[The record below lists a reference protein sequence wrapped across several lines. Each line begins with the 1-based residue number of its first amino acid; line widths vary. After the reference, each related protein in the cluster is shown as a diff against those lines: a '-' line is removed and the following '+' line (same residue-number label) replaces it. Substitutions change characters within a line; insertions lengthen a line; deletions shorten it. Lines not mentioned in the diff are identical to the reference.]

1 MIDSYSIFQPITLY
15 QFFPKNKRLKLN
27 KQGIEYIKLNNES
40 KNPLRS
46 DSFFN
51 NSKNRFS
58 SNQNNRTLSTNRTN
72 HNSFNSINQQYINNY
87 QTNNNFFKYQN
98 RHFNK
103 NHQKTYNTII
113 MDNRILDR
121 YISLNS
127 NLLPK
132 YFDFNKKIK
141 NIVPL
146 DYKNF
151 NSNLPNLY
159 SKKQNKTKEKINM
172 KAFTTLYSNNNINH
186 NNDIYQNNIINSISQ
201 SKNIFNQEKKENNK
215 NDKNFNPILNMQ
227 IDKTKR
233 SASTANDIEKP
244 VIKFTSN
251 SIEDKINKY
260 LIGRELGKGAYANVR
275 LVIDKLTKKK
285 YAMKIYDKSKLNDNA
300 KKKCVYREVE
310 IMQRVEHK
318 NIVLLNEVIQTP
330 KQILIIMEYIKGISL
345 REYYNKEIKNQ
356 KDISLDKLNL
366 LKKMFKQIFSAMNYL
381 HKNHIA
387 HRDIK
392 LENILLTKDEEIKII
407 DFGFGMYNPEERL
420 QNFFCGTPNYMAPEI
435 SMKQSYVG
443 QYADMWSLGILFYKM
458 LCADFPFKG
467 ENEKALFKQVRK
479 CEYKIPDY
487 VDDIAR
493 KIIKSLINLD
503 PKKRS
508 SCESILHSIWF
519 DNIK

>member
-1 MIDSYSIFQPITLY
+1 
-15 QFFPKNKRLKLN
+15 
-27 KQGIEYIKLNNES
+27 
-40 KNPLRS
+40 
-46 DSFFN
+46 
-51 NSKNRFS
+51 
-58 SNQNNRTLSTNRTN
+58 
-72 HNSFNSINQQYINNY
+72 
-87 QTNNNFFKYQN
+87 
-98 RHFNK
+98 
-103 NHQKTYNTII
+103 
-113 MDNRILDR
+113 
-121 YISLNS
+121 
-127 NLLPK
+127 
-132 YFDFNKKIK
+132 
-141 NIVPL
+141 
-146 DYKNF
+146 
-151 NSNLPNLY
+151 
-159 SKKQNKTKEKINM
+159 
-172 KAFTTLYSNNNINH
+172 
-186 NNDIYQNNIINSISQ
+186 
-201 SKNIFNQEKKENNK
+201 
-215 NDKNFNPILNMQ
+215 
-227 IDKTKR
+227 
-233 SASTANDIEKP
+233 
-244 VIKFTSN
+244 
-251 SIEDKINKY
+251 
-260 LIGRELGKGAYANVR
+260 
-275 LVIDKLTKKK
+275 
-285 YAMKIYDKSKLNDNA
+285 MKIYDKSKLNDNA

-310 IMQRVEHK
+310 IMKRVEHK
-318 NIVLLNEVIQTP
+318 NIVLLNEVIQTS

-487 VDDIAR
+487 VDYDAI

-503 PKKRS
+503 PKKRT
-508 SCESILHSIWF
+508 SCEGILKSIWF

>member
-1 MIDSYSIFQPITLY
+1 MFNSHSIVQPITLY

-27 KQGIEYIKLNNES
+27 KQGIEYIKLNNEP

-51 NSKNRFS
+51 NSINRFS
-58 SNQNNRTLSTNRTN
+58 SNPNNRTNRIN

-87 QTNNNFFKYQN
+87 QTNNNFFKYHNKQ
-98 RHFNK
+98 FNK
-103 NHQKTYNTII
+103 NNQNSFNTII
-113 MDNRILDR
+113 MDNRLIDKHM
-121 YISLNS
+121 SLNS
-127 NLLPK
+127 NLFSK
-132 YFDFNKKIK
+132 YIDFNKKIK

-159 SKKQNKTKEKINM
+159 VKEQNKTKERINM
-172 KAFTTLYSNNNINH
+172 KAFTTLYINKNYNNNNNIL
-186 NNDIYQNNIINSISQ
+186 NSA
-201 SKNIFNQEKKENNK
+201 SKSKKIFNQENKENNE

-233 SASTANDIEKP
+233 SVSTANNIEKP
-244 VIKFTSN
+244 IIKFASN
-251 SIEDKINKY
+251 SIADKINKY
-260 LIGRELGKGAYANVR
+260 IIGRELGKGAYANVK

-310 IMQRVEHK
+310 IMKRVEHK

-345 REYYNKEIKNQ
+345 REYYNKEIKYQ
-356 KDISLDKLNL
+356 KNISSNKLNL

-487 VDDIAR
+487 VDDDAI

-503 PKKRS
+503 PKKRT
-508 SCESILHSIWF
+508 SCEGILKSIWF

>member
-27 KQGIEYIKLNNES
+27 KQGIEYIKLNNEP

-98 RHFNK
+98 KHFNK
-103 NHQKTYNTII
+103 NHQNKYNTII
-113 MDNRILDR
+113 MDNHILDR

-141 NIVPL
+141 NIAPL

-159 SKKQNKTKEKINM
+159 VKKQNKTKEKINM

-186 NNDIYQNNIINSISQ
+186 NNDIYQNNILNSISQ

-215 NDKNFNPILNMQ
+215 NDKNFNPIL
-227 IDKTKR
+227 
-233 SASTANDIEKP
+233 
-244 VIKFTSN
+244 N

-275 LVIDKLTKKK
+275 LVIDKLTKQK

-318 NIVLLNEVIQTP
+318 NIVLLNEVIQTS

-345 REYYNKEIKNQ
+345 REYYNKEIKYQ
-356 KDISLDKLNL
+356 KNISPNKLIL
-366 LKKMFKQIFSAMNYL
+366 LKKIFKQIFSAMNYL

-479 CEYKIPDY
+479 CEYNIPDY
-487 VDDIAR
+487 VDDNAR

-503 PKKRS
+503 PKKRP
-508 SCESILHSIWF
+508 SCETILHSIWF

>member
-1 MIDSYSIFQPITLY
+1 MLNSYSIFQPITLY
-15 QFFPKNKRLKLN
+15 QFFPKNKRLKLS
-27 KQGIEYIKLNNES
+27 KQGVEYIKLNNDS

-46 DSFFN
+46 DSFFS
-51 NSKNRFS
+51 NSKNRFT
-58 SNQNNRTLSTNRTN
+58 SNHNNRTLSTNRTN

-87 QTNNNFFKYQN
+87 QTNNNFFKQI
-98 RHFNK
+98 NK
-103 NHQKTYNTII
+103 NHQNSYNTII
-113 MDNRILDR
+113 MDNRLMDKQIN
-121 YISLNS
+121 LNS
-127 NLLPK
+127 NLFSK
-132 YFDFNKKIK
+132 YIDFNRKIK

-159 SKKQNKTKEKINM
+159 VKKQNKTKEKINM
-172 KAFTTLYSNNNINH
+172 KAFTTLYSNNN
-186 NNDIYQNNIINSISQ
+186 NNIYQNNILNSISQ
-201 SKNIFNQEKKENNK
+201 SKKIFNQDKKENNE
-215 NDKNFNPILNMQ
+215 NDKNYNPILNMQ
-227 IDKTKR
+227 IEKTKR
-233 SASTANDIEKP
+233 SVSTANNIEKP
-244 VIKFTSN
+244 IIKFTSN
-251 SIEDKINKY
+251 SIADKINKY
-260 LIGRELGKGAYANVR
+260 IIGKELGKGAYANVK
-275 LVIDKLTKKK
+275 LVIEKLTKKK

-318 NIVLLNEVIQTP
+318 NIVLLNEVIQTS

-345 REYYNKEIKNQ
+345 REYYNKEIKYQ
-356 KDISLDKLNL
+356 KNISPNKLIL

-381 HKNHIA
+381 HKNHIV

-487 VDDIAR
+487 VDDDAI

-503 PKKRS
+503 PKKRT
-508 SCESILHSIWF
+508 SCEGILKSIWF

>member
-46 DSFFN
+46 DSFFS
-51 NSKNRFS
+51 NSKNRFT
-58 SNQNNRTLSTNRTN
+58 SNHNNRTLSTNRTN

-87 QTNNNFFKYQN
+87 QTNNNFFKQI
-98 RHFNK
+98 NK
-103 NHQKTYNTII
+103 NHQNSYNTII
-113 MDNRILDR
+113 MDNRLMDKQIN
-121 YISLNS
+121 LNS
-127 NLLPK
+127 NLFSK
-132 YFDFNKKIK
+132 YIDFNRKIK

-159 SKKQNKTKEKINM
+159 VKKQNKTKEKINM
-172 KAFTTLYSNNNINH
+172 KAFTTLYSNNN
-186 NNDIYQNNIINSISQ
+186 NNIYQNNILNSISQ
-201 SKNIFNQEKKENNK
+201 SKKIFNQDKKENNE
-215 NDKNFNPILNMQ
+215 NDKNYNPILNMQ
-227 IDKTKR
+227 IEKTKR
-233 SASTANDIEKP
+233 SVSTANNIEKP
-244 VIKFTSN
+244 IIKFASN
-251 SIEDKINKY
+251 SIADKINKY
-260 LIGRELGKGAYANVR
+260 IIGRELGKGAYANVK

-310 IMQRVEHK
+310 IMQRIEHK

-345 REYYNKEIKNQ
+345 REYYNKEIRNQ
-356 KDISLDKLNL
+356 KNIPLNRLSL
-366 LKKMFKQIFSAMNYL
+366 LKKIFKQIFSAMNYL

-392 LENILLTKDEEIKII
+392 LENILLTKEEEIKII

-435 SMKQSYVG
+435 SLKQSYVG

-479 CEYKIPDY
+479 CDYKIPDY
-487 VDDIAR
+487 VDDDAR

-503 PKKRS
+503 PKKRP
-508 SCESILHSIWF
+508 SCEGILHSIWF
-519 DNIK
+519 DK